1 MPAGARAA
9 LEMASTTLISG
20 VLRIVSISIFPNR
33 VEIDENSAEILTL
46 SFEEGHRR
54 RGGGHRRSRAC
65 AHGTPKICAITAVDL
80 DLVEIKL

>member
-20 VLRIVSISIFPNR
+20 VLRMYRSLHLPPNR
-33 VEIDENSAEILTL
+33 VEIDENSAKILTL
-46 SFEEGHRR
+46 SFVEGHRR

-65 AHGTPKICAITAVDL
+65 AHGPPKTLCYNGR
-80 DLVEIKL
+80 